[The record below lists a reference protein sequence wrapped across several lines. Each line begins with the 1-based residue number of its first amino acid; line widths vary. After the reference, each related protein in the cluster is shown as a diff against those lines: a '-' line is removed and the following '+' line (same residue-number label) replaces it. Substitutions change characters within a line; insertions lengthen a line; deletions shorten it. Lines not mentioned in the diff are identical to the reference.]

1 MTRLLTLTAA
11 SAIAVGLGSVPA
23 AAQDNA
29 GDRVNQVII
38 FGEDECPQSTDDT
51 ITVCARLDE
60 SERYRI
66 PPNLRTSTSPQN
78 ESWTQRALA
87 LEAVG
92 DFGPLSCTPVGAG
105 GDLGCTMEMIE
116 AAYAERANSSDLRF
130 AELIEEERAERLAAI
145 DEDAVIGIGDGK
157 MPPGRLEPVLRV
169 AFAGLVEV
177 EPMPGLRRQVSQ
189 VERDQQARRCAG
201 QRCRA
206 DFGAIGVDKGDACAG
221 LLRRGRYGQG
231 GDHPCGKQHAPGPTR
246 QRGIRAK

>member
-11 SAIAVGLGSVPA
+11 SAIAMGLGSAPA

-38 FGEDECPQSTDDT
+38 FGEDECPESTGDT

-78 ESWTQRALA
+78 ESWTKRALA

-145 DEDAVIGIGDGK
+145 DDEAAATQARVEELEDAELQRRREAQSAPIPGEEVDPSAPPATVVDPDR
-157 MPPGRLEPVLRV
+157 MPPRDLPPPSFDDDEEPRALD
-169 AFAGLVEV
+169 AAPPAE
-177 EPMPGLRRQVSQ
+177 EP
-189 VERDQQARRCAG
+189 
-201 QRCRA
+201 
-206 DFGAIGVDKGDACAG
+206 GA
-221 LLRRGRYGQG
+221 
-231 GDHPCGKQHAPGPTR
+231 
-246 QRGIRAK
+246 